1 MCVKFFLLV
10 FGFKNHA
17 VFAAH
22 HHYLIDHHLPWGIHL
37 TVLAGSLK
45 VVQLAQV
52 EGLVRELRVF
62 QQQQTPHD
70 QLCGPLKMVTV
81 TAI

>member
-1 MCVKFFLLV
+1 MCLIIFAGLWV
-10 FGFKNHA
+10 HA
-17 VFAAH
+17 VFAAR
-22 HHYLIDHHLPWGIHL
+22 HHYLIDHHLPWGINL

-62 QQQQTPHD
+62 LATTNAP
-70 QLCGPLKMVTV
+70 
-81 TAI
+81 